1 MTSIFL
7 VWVASH
13 SCRLYVDNFLYWFQ
27 CGAALPVEWR
37 EVRDVIDGGY
47 NYENMTFNTEI
58 WRGGGSVQ

>member
-1 MTSIFL
+1 M
-7 VWVASH
+7 
-13 SCRLYVDNFLYWFQ
+13 DNFLYWFQ